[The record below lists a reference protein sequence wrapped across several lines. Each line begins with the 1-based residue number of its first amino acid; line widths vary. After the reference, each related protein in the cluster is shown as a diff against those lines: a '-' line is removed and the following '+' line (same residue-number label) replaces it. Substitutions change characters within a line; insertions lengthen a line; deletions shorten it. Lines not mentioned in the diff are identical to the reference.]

1 MDAAGLEQL
10 LRERARHHG
19 VLLPDLLIP
28 KLLSYYSLLA
38 RWNARMNLT
47 SLVDPESAIDR
58 LLLEP
63 VKAGQH
69 IPAGRALV
77 DLGSGGGSPAIPLAL
92 ASGARS
98 LLMIESKARKG
109 AFLREAIRHLA
120 LPALVECARFEEV
133 LPKLQKSADLVSIRA
148 VRIDQAVLAL
158 VRPALAPGGE
168 VLLFASDPLDLVPT
182 PGLKVDRT
190 TMLLPALGSRAV
202 FLKAG

>member
-1 MDAAGLEQL
+1 MDSAEQL

-19 VLLPDLLIP
+19 VVLPDLLIP
-28 KLLSYYSLLA
+28 RLLSYYSLLT

-47 SLVDPESAIDR
+47 SLLEPENAIDR

-63 VKAGQH
+63 VKAGQQV
-69 IPAGRALV
+69 PARRALV

-120 LPALVECARFEEV
+120 LPALVECARFEDV
-133 LPKLQKSADLVSIRA
+133 LPKLRKSADLVSIRA
-148 VRIDQAVLAL
+148 VRVDQAVLSL

-168 VLLFASDPLDLVPT
+168 ILLFTSDPVDLPAA
-182 PGLKVDRT
+182 PGLTVDRT
-190 TMLLPALGSRAV
+190 TMLLPTLGSRAV

>member
-1 MDAAGLEQL
+1 MDAAALEQL

-19 VLLPDLLIP
+19 VLLPDPLIP
-28 KLLSYYSLLA
+28 RLLSYYSLLA

-47 SLVDPESAIDR
+47 SLIDPQDAIDR

-69 IPAGRALV
+69 VPAGLAVV

-109 AFLREAIRHLA
+109 AFLREAIRQLA
-120 LPALVECARFEEV
+120 LPALVECGRFEEV
-133 LPKLQKSADLVSIRA
+133 LPKLQRSADLVSIRA
-148 VRIDQAVLAL
+148 VRVDAAVLSL
-158 VRPALAPGGE
+158 VRTTLAPRGE
-168 VLLFASDPLDLVPT
+168 ILLFASDPFDLAAT
-182 PGLKVDRT
+182 AGLKVDRT

-202 FLKAG
+202 FLTAG